1 MSNRLYHKS
10 KKNNQWKV
18 DVEEFDSEIDN
29 INKKFTFLGYFSLIN
44 FLINIYLLVKIYS

>member
-1 MSNRLYHKS
+1 MSNRLYYKS